1 MSATLSSIMSL
12 YRCLMCGSI
21 WRAPVGLTQCEYCQ
35 SNEITEIEEDDD
47 HE

>member
-1 MSATLSSIMSL
+1 MSATLDSIMSL

-21 WRAPVGLTQCEYCQ
+21 WRAPVGLIECEYCQ
-35 SNEITEIEEDDD
+35 SNDITEEDDD